1 MEVSHNES
9 DESEI
14 AKAGSQTIICWFI
27 HWYCCWCLVTK
38 SCPTLCDP
46 MDQTPLSMGFPRQ
59 VTWSGLPFP
68 SPGDIPDPGI
78 EPTSPAR
85 QVDSLPLRH
94 QGSLHWDW
102 AGTITGSL
110 TRFILHQSVTLK
122 ALFYG
127 WTNKCQDWGEA
138 LLELPLTQ
146 WFLQVDMHQ
155 KRPEGWLKYRL
166 LGCTSRA
173 SYALGLGGTQ
183 EFAFFTKSRRCR
195 CCWSRDHT
203 WRAPHS
209 KRKVWPTPKLSSVPR
224 IAAASA
230 VTINVL
236 ESF

>member
-1 MEVSHNES
+1 MYNSLWPHGPDSSIHGISQASNLEWVAISFSRRYSWPRNRTHISCSAGGFFTTETPGKPALRLSRHYYRLTDKIYTPSVSNS
-9 DESEI
+9 
-14 AKAGSQTIICWFI
+14 
-27 HWYCCWCLVTK
+27 K
-38 SCPTLCDP
+38 S
-46 MDQTPLSMGFPRQ
+46 
-59 VTWSGLPFP
+59 
-68 SPGDIPDPGI
+68 
-78 EPTSPAR
+78 
-85 QVDSLPLRH
+85 
-94 QGSLHWDW
+94 
-102 AGTITGSL
+102 
-110 TRFILHQSVTLK
+110 
-122 ALFYG
+122 LFYG

-138 LLELPLTQ
+138 LLELPLSQ

-183 EFAFFTKSRRCR
+183 EFAFFTNSRRCR